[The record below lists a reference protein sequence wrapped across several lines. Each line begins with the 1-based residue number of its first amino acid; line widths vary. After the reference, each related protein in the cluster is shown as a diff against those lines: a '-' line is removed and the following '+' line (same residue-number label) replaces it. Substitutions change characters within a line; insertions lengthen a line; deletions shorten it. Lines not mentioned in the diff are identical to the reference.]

1 MGMGEKF
8 TWFPKLT
15 AALEKVP
22 EEHRGALA
30 WAIIQYGTNGVEPK
44 LAWPFDAI
52 FEGLRDDIDNSRNA
66 RNRNGGGRPPKTE
79 PDDGNDTGSD
89 VGKPAFP
96 DAETPVSGY
105 GEAGSGD
112 AEPKPSQSKPVQAN
126 PGQVKGVSRFRA
138 PTPDE
143 VREYAEGK
151 GLAVDP
157 ERFCDYYAS
166 KGWKVGRSPMKDWKA
181 TARNWARRNDG
192 KEAGNGA
199 GGEYSSAF

>member
-1 MGMGEKF
+1 MGEKF
-8 TWFPKLT
+8 TWFPKFT
-15 AALEKVP
+15 AALTKVP
-22 EEHRGALA
+22 PEHRGDLA
-30 WAIIQYGTNGVEPK
+30 WAIILYGTDVVEPDID
-44 LAWPFDAI
+44 WPFDAI
-52 FEGLRDDIDNSRNA
+52 FEGLREDIDNSRNA
-66 RNRNGGGRPPKTE
+66 RSRNGGGRPPKKAHDGE
-79 PDDGNDTGSD
+79 NNSGCDDE
-89 VGKPAFP
+89 KPPFP
-96 DAETPVSGY
+96 DEETTVSGD
-105 GEAGSGD
+105 GEAGFGD

-126 PGQVKGVSRFRA
+126 PGQVKGGSRFRA

-143 VREYAEGK
+143 VREYSEEK